1 MIFIETLRIL
11 TLVID
16 FILNKDGQ
24 RRARQYQRYHLGVIR
39 LWTDPKGFV
48 GGFVIFFS
56 NCSAQLTLSP
66 SLIRKAL
73 LAAVDF
79 PGLLPA
85 ARDLRLH
92 HQLVV
97 TLTLAPAGIVEL

>member
-1 MIFIETLRIL
+1 MIVIETLRTL

-16 FILNKDGQ
+16 LILNKDGQ
-24 RRARQYQRYHLGVIR
+24 RRARQYQLGVIR

-48 GGFVIFFS
+48 GGFVIFYS
-56 NCSAQLTLSP
+56 NCSAQWTFSP

-73 LAAVDF
+73 LAAVDL